1 MELVEVISR
10 AHFENPQTG
19 AVSRKQ
25 RLRIGVELAKYLKS
39 LDLID
44 YANPTVTVAKTT
56 AKTEVE
62 NLGGG
67 APSMLLPQAP
77 VLPEQIAPTLPRG
90 RRGRAQ
96 KY

>member
-25 RLRIGVELAKYLKS
+25 RLRIGVDLAEYLKS

-44 YANPTVTVAKTT
+44 YANPTVTVAKTI

-62 NLGGG
+62 KLGVGV
-67 APSMLLPQAP
+67 PSMFLPQAP
-77 VLPEQIAPTLPRG
+77 VLPEATVNPLPRG
-90 RRGRAQ
+90 RRGRQQ
-96 KY
+96 K